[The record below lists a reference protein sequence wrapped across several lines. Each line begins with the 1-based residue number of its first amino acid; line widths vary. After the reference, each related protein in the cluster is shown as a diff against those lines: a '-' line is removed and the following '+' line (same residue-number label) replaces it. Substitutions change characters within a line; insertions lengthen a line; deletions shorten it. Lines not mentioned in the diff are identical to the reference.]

1 MPKQPSF
8 SEFYDYSLIID
19 GNNDDHSSGRANGG
33 EEENHG
39 EKLCASSNIEGSS
52 QANSDLFELSCHSG
66 SYSSQPVCTELYHD
80 ISEIHG
86 GLKTSTPH
94 LLCTQKMCNELELS
108 ISELQLGA
116 SNDSVFGTFQFLL
129 RLSVFCDCDFSIPSL
144 ACSVHYYYE
153 FLHFIGDCEW
163 SSGRVSLKRAS
174 WLLRI
179 FKMMTFC
186 LSACTWSCFLPIN
199 DFIGSL
205 LLNGRPSTNEALGN
219 GQVSVDTFLHQFPNF
234 VNRISVYTLC

>member
-94 LLCTQKMCNELELS
+94 LLCTQKMSNELELS

-116 SNDSVFGTFQFLL
+116 SNDSVFGMFQFLL
-129 RLSVFCDCDFSIPSL
+129 RLSVFCDCDFSILSL
-144 ACSVHYYYE
+144 AVP
-153 FLHFIGDCEW
+153 FTILQ
-163 SSGRVSLKRAS
+163 
-174 WLLRI
+174 I
-179 FKMMTFC
+179 FTFYWR
-186 LSACTWSCFLPIN
+186 L
-199 DFIGSL
+199 
-205 LLNGRPSTNEALGN
+205 
-219 GQVSVDTFLHQFPNF
+219 
-234 VNRISVYTLC
+234 